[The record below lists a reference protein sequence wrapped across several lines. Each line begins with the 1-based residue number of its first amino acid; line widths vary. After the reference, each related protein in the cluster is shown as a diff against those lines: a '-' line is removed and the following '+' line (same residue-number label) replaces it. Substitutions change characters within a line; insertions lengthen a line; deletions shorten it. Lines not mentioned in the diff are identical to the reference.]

1 MDAPSSRRVARRS
14 SRRRALSRAAE
25 APSVNSGVSS
35 RNPLT
40 QASIRYSGCSVC
52 AVFLVPEPAST
63 EVAVL
68 ASPPSHR

>member
-1 MDAPSSRRVARRS
+1 M
-14 SRRRALSRAAE
+14 
-25 APSVNSGVSS
+25 NSGVSS